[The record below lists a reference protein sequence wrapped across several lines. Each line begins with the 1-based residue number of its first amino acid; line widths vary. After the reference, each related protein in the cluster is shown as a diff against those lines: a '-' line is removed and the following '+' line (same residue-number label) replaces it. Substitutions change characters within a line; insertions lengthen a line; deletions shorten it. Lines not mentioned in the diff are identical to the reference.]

1 MKQTLIAVVAVF
13 AWLCLTPATEAA
25 TLDEVKEIVDLY
37 YYGDKPTNLY
47 NARNVTEVVRQLDEY
62 SVYMTP
68 AEYNDYLNQYAS
80 AKAPTQVAT
89 LAAPHNPDNVSSN
102 MMYGNVG
109 YLKIKAFSAHLQE
122 DVNAHWS
129 RLKAAGAKRLILDL
143 RFNGGGYVDS
153 AEQLLGFFPRVKEA
167 YKLQTRM
174 GTQAGKVVP
183 AKNQFPVDTYVL
195 VNRYSASASEIVA
208 VSLKDQSAAN
218 IVGETTKGKGSVQS
232 LFELENGGAL
242 KLTTGHYTGP
252 KGTLVQHIGVEP
264 NIKMKPGTEHAGMH
278 KRLVTSDLVA
288 RGYQSIKGPT
298 GVAQSKVFNVEF
310 TQKMNFGPAKDF
322 NKMELVKFG
331 SVSIQTAKKASNDKT
346 MTIQPAKPMALGAEY
361 MLIVHPGIAGANGLS
376 VVKGTYTPFTVQAR
390 ALARAK

>member
-1 MKQTLIAVVAVF
+1 MKQTLIAVAAVF

-37 YYGDKPTNLY
+37 YYGDKPTNLH

-68 AEYNDYLNQYAS
+68 AEYKDYLNQYAS
-80 AKAPTQVAT
+80 AEAPAQVAT
-89 LAAPHNPDNVSSN
+89 VTAPHNPNNVSSN

-109 YLKIKAFSAHLQE
+109 YMKIKTFSAHLQE
-122 DVNAHWS
+122 DVNTHWS
-129 RLKAAGAKRLILDL
+129 RLKAAGAKKLILDL

-153 AEQLLGFFPRVKEA
+153 AEQLLGFFPKVKEA

-174 GTQAGKVVP
+174 GTQSGKVVP
-183 AKNQFPVDTYVL
+183 AKNKFPVDTYVL

-218 IVGETTKGKGSVQS
+218 VVGETTKGKGSVQS

-252 KGTLVQHIGVEP
+252 KGTPVQHIGVEP
-264 NIKMKPGTEHAGMH
+264 NIKMKSGTEHTGMH
-278 KRLVTSDLVA
+278 KRLVTSDLA
-288 RGYQSIKGPT
+288 AQGYQFIKGPT
-298 GVAQSKVFNVEF
+298 NVAQSKIFNVEF
-310 TQKMNFGPAKDF
+310 TQNMNFGPAKDF

-331 SVSIQTAKKASNDKT
+331 SVSIQTAKKASNEKT
-346 MTIQPAKPMALGAEY
+346 MTIQPAKPMALGSEY

-390 ALARAK
+390 AK

>member
-25 TLDEVKEIVDLY
+25 TLDEVKEIVELY
-37 YYGDKPTNLY
+37 YYGERPTNLH

-68 AEYNDYLNQYAS
+68 AEYTDYLNQYAS
-80 AKAPTQVAT
+80 AEAPAQVAT
-89 LAAPHNPDNVSSN
+89 LTAPHNPDNVSSN

-252 KGTLVQHIGVEP
+252 KGTPVQHKGVEP
-264 NIKMKPGTEHAGMH
+264 NIKLKSGTEHAGMH
-278 KRLVTSDLVA
+278 KRLVTSDLAA
-288 RGYQSIKGPT
+288 RGYQFIKGPT

-390 ALARAK
+390 ALVRAK